1 LKEIIEKD
9 KKLGLG
15 GDTYAMA
22 FKAFNWEVMRELDL
36 DMEDVHNSYHAA
48 MFVFGF

>member
-1 LKEIIEKD
+1 
-9 KKLGLG
+9 
-15 GDTYAMA
+15 MA

-48 MFVFGF
+48 MFVFGFQLLMILFIGTIIAGDGF